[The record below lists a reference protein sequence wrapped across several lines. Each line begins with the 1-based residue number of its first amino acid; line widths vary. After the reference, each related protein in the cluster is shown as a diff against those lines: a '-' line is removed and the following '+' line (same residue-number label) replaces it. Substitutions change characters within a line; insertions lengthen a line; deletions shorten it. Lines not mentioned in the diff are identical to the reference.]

1 MNALSARTIIATV
14 TLCLAACPAFAQEKS
29 AAGSPSCVIFP
40 IQDLSPG
47 SKTGEYQQTITDSLT
62 VWFQV
67 AGFDIVAPE
76 AQSETQGSDTSQG
89 VALSE
94 SQALSAAAA
103 VNAGLALTGYYV
115 VQQDQIAVA
124 IQVWDVPDHRLLTG
138 IQERAPL
145 NLAFFSALHDWVQ
158 DMLTRVNSAET
169 PPASGEEQPQTPG
182 QAPEKQSQAPQ
193 TAQTI
198 GPATLPTVTFVSRD
212 EGMEVSLP
220 GGVKVGPITNGRLS
234 WENSRLEQGAVFQVL
249 KQKQG
254 YHDEWQTVRA
264 AEEIHLSS
272 LAKSHSQAVEAD
284 WTFGQLAGLG
294 TTFRAYVVPDNS
306 FLFLSGYF
314 YVQPPLSSAGR
325 FVYHYDGSL
334 GAGGYILFPPQA
346 FFRLGVST
354 GLGGIMSVAPGGTYT
369 DLYLN
374 LLNWWLEMR
383 PIGSVVVFLRQEFKL
398 TTGIGNNLLGV
409 GLMSVQNLPP
419 FTLGVGFE
427 W

>member
-1 MNALSARTIIATV
+1 
-14 TLCLAACPAFAQEKS
+14 
-29 AAGSPSCVIFP
+29 
-40 IQDLSPG
+40 
-47 SKTGEYQQTITDSLT
+47 

-67 AGFDIVAPE
+67 AGFTLVTPG
-76 AQSETQGSDTSQG
+76 AQSKTQGSDTSQG

-103 VNAGLALTGYYV
+103 VNADLAVTGYYV

-124 IQVWDVPDHRLLTG
+124 VQVWDVPDRRLLTG
-138 IQERAPL
+138 IQERAPF
-145 NLAFFSALHDWVQ
+145 NLAFFSALHDWVE

-182 QAPEKQSQAPQ
+182 QAPEEQPQAPQ

-198 GPATLPTVTFVSRD
+198 GPAVLPTVAFISRD

-220 GGVKVGPITNGRLS
+220 GGMKLGSITNGRLS
-234 WENSRLEQGAVFQVL
+234 WENSGLARGTVFQVL

-272 LAKSHSQAVEAD
+272 LAKSHKQAVEAD

-294 TTFRAYVVPDNS
+294 TAFRAYMVPDNS
-306 FLFLSGYF
+306 FLFLSVYF

-325 FVYHYDGSL
+325 FAYHFDGSL

-346 FFRLGVST
+346 FIRLGVST
-354 GLGGIMSVAPGGTYT
+354 GLGGVMSIAPGGTYT
-369 DLYLN
+369 DWYLN
-374 LLNWWLEMR
+374 LLNWWLETR
-383 PIGSVVVFLRQEFKL
+383 PIGPVVLFLRQEFKL
-398 TTGIGNNLLGV
+398 TMGVGNNLLGV
-409 GLMSVQNLPP
+409 GVMNVQNFPP
-419 FTLGVGFE
+419 FTLGVRFE